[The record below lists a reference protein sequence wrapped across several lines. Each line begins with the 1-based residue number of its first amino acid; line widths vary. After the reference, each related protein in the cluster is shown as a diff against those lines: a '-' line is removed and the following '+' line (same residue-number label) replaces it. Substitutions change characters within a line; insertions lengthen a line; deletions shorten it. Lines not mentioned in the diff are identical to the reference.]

1 MQELVRMDHDFSWP
15 QLKRIWTDDLSL
27 LTSSCC
33 KYLRSLERLGFLCFE
48 DDGDNNTSMEKTN
61 EAFPLLTSLQELEFN
76 SYKELHS
83 LPVTLHLLPS
93 LKKLSIKSC
102 ESIVSLKEIVLPAS
116 LEELHIS
123 DCDGLQSLPAK
134 LNYLPSLKK
143 LEISCCPGILSMKE
157 QHLPSSLEEIV
168 IDCCKNLQ
176 SLPDSLHCLSSLV
189 KLDMKSCPSIESMPE
204 SGLPPALRELWVWD
218 CSKELKKQCTK
229 IRNIERTLHI
239 CF

>member
-1 MQELVRMDHDFSWP
+1 M
-15 QLKRIWTDDLSL
+15 IWTDDLSL

-33 KYLRSLERLGFLCFE
+33 KYLRSLERLGFLCFV

-93 LKKLSIKSC
+93 LKKLLIKSC

-168 IDCCKNLQ
+168 IDYCENLQ

-189 KLDMKSCPSIESMPE
+189 KLDMRSCPSIESMPE

-229 IRNIERTLHI
+229 IRNIKRTLHI